1 MYVDQMN
8 KSNSKVNLVDLKCSK
23 SVLRLLPQRPRS
35 GDMRRRD
42 ERGPMNLD
50 QGPKERE
57 RPGSLTLRAFPPDTR
72 NVERRG
78 YEQRQGV
85 DKQMRSWR
93 GDLNTKPDNPLN
105 RSQTDMQ
112 ANRSQTDM
120 LTASSKTITSGT
132 NLPVSSKSK
141 TANTR
146 TKQPNSR
153 TQAQTSRSSFSKS
166 QHYTSQFGLAR
177 SQSYG
182 SRIRLSN
189 AYRPREPT
197 TRQVSRPSYQQRS
210 AVQIPAEKRV
220 PKPEKPEPC
229 KVEIIKQS
237 TLDFGYK
244 KVQPGEVL
252 TYEKFLEEQKKRG
265 TRPAS
270 CQTSLKS
277 SFKDVPR
284 GETKG
289 RVNKTKTSAAAK
301 TMENKSSAAGET
313 ATKTKG
319 PAKTKKNVK
328 RGTGKT
334 TSEVSLTNV
343 TSKSSLI
350 KNSNSAAAT
359 IKQPAAKIKK
369 TVSQNSV
376 QNLTTSGPAEAK
388 RVKKKS
394 KARPSSA
401 SSRQSTDSVKGRV
414 GEAKPRNLEDRVK
427 QNPVKEEASTVS
439 NDHEM
444 KQKQEPSTT
453 TNKTTK
459 FPEQVSN
466 KVSDTPKQPETTNQV
481 PETAD
486 TSPSEGTG
494 VNVSVFTRDNITVS
508 PRDVVVS
515 RTVNKEK
522 MTILVTVPRTSEA
535 LFAKTKIG
543 KVEISLADSQSS
555 DCQSVSS
562 KSSDA
567 SCVVS
572 SGSKTALVPQKEE
585 VKTVTAGGN
594 NQDDTK
600 TNTKNFQEPVKT
612 SSTVPGQTSSSVVK
626 MMKSKAEEENLHSKL
641 EVVDSGYRSSG
652 SPVNLLDMK
661 RKPVSV
667 ERSSSRTS
675 ADKLTTKTKTRSSR
689 NSAASSKKSS
699 VSRKVSLQSD
709 NTLKSPSKPSPYDIG
724 HIVMETASGRS
735 PNNRPSARNS
745 ARVARE
751 MTEQSPYG
759 SYVRYRVSQDSSR
772 KVLATQSQISQRGV
786 ASESQVS
793 RKKTPRQ
800 TSMRRRIEEYSS
812 RVSLQ
817 RAVNAIKNKE
827 AGSSSL
833 PSIYKERRIVSH
845 FNSDLA
851 LNRNRML
858 IGT

>member
-57 RPGSLTLRAFPPDTR
+57 RPGSLTLRAFPPDVR

-85 DKQMRSWR
+85 DKQMKSWR

-141 TANTR
+141 TANAR
-146 TKQPNSR
+146 AKQPNSR
-153 TQAQTSRSSFSKS
+153 AQGQTSRSSFSKS
-166 QHYTSQFGLAR
+166 QQYTSQFSLAR

-197 TRQVSRPSYQQRS
+197 TRQASRPSYQQRS
-210 AVQIPAEKRV
+210 AVQIPTEKRV

-289 RVNKTKTSAAAK
+289 NVNKTKTSAAAAK
-301 TMENKSSAAGET
+301 TMENKSAAAGD
-313 ATKTKG
+313 AVTKTKV
-319 PAKTKKNVK
+319 AVKSKKNVK

-334 TSEVSLTNV
+334 TSEVSLTKV
-343 TSKSSLI
+343 TSKSSLT

-359 IKQPAAKIKK
+359 VKQPATKIKK

-376 QNLTTSGPAEAK
+376 QNLANSGPAEPK
-388 RVKKKS
+388 RVKKKT

-401 SSRQSTDSVKGRV
+401 SSRQSSDSVRGHVPEGKQ
-414 GEAKPRNLEDRVK
+414 RNLEDRVK
-427 QNPVKEEASTVS
+427 QSPVKEEVCTVS
-439 NDHEM
+439 NDHET
-444 KQKQEPSTT
+444 KQKLEPSTI

-459 FPEQVSN
+459 IPEQVTT
-466 KVSDTPKQPETTNQV
+466 KVSDTPKQPEIPNQV
-481 PETAD
+481 PETTD

-572 SGSKTALVPQKEE
+572 SGSKTAQKEE
-585 VKTVTAGGN
+585 FKTITAGGN
-594 NQDDTK
+594 DQDDIK
-600 TNTKNFQEPVKT
+600 TNTKKFQEPVKT
-612 SSTVPGQTSSSVVK
+612 TSTLPRQTSSSDVK
-626 MMKSKAEEENLHSKL
+626 MMKNKTEEENLHSKL

-675 ADKLTTKTKTRSSR
+675 NDKLTTKTKTRSSR

-709 NTLKSPSKPSPYDIG
+709 NTLRSPSKPSPYDVG
-724 HIVMETASGRS
+724 HIVMDATSGKS
-735 PNNRPSARNS
+735 PNNRPSARSS

-772 KVLATQSQISQRGV
+772 KILATQSQISQRGV
-786 ASESQVS
+786 ASESQVG